1 MHASSDVVKVLVGN
15 KCDSDKRAVSYEEGR
30 KLAEQLSINFYE
42 TSAKEN
48 IEVTEMFL
56 DIGTQAKLI
65 LLQGK
70 EEIKGS

>member
-15 KCDSDKRAVSYEEGR
+15 KCDSDKRVVSYEEGR
-30 KLAEQLSINFYE
+30 RLAEELSMNFYE

-56 DIGTQAKLI
+56 DIGGQAKLI
-65 LLQGK
+65 LHQGK
-70 EEIKGS
+70 EEVKGS